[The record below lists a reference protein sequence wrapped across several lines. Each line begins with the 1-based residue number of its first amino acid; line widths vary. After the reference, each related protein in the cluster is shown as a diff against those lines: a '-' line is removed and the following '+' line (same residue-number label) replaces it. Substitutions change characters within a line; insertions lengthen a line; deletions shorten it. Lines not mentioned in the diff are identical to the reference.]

1 MSVEKCLFGIVLAVS
16 ASLVATRAPA
26 QVYPVKPIRIIVPFT
41 PGGGADVPAR
51 LLASAMQPALGQQ
64 IVVENRPGGNGTIGT
79 NAVAK
84 AAPDG
89 YTILATSESTTVHAI
104 ALYPQLPYDPA
115 KELVAVSTT
124 IKTHYMLIGGPGW
137 KGSSLK
143 DLIEAAK
150 ASPGKLT
157 VAMAPNAQFAFELF
171 KVRSG
176 LDLVPVIY
184 KGGAPAVQDVLG
196 GIVPLGLAG
205 ANSATALAK
214 EGKLRVLAVTSRQ
227 RAAAFPD
234 TPALS
239 ETLTDYEAVGWGGI
253 WAPAGTPRDILIR
266 LNAEI
271 SRALASSEIVKRF
284 GDIVIDVFPN
294 NLDESAKFWRSELAI
309 WPDLIRKL
317 GITAN

>member
-115 KELVAVSTT
+115 KELVAV
-124 IKTHYMLIGGPGW
+124 
-137 KGSSLK
+137 
-143 DLIEAAK
+143 
-150 ASPGKLT
+150 
-157 VAMAPNAQFAFELF
+157 
-171 KVRSG
+171 
-176 LDLVPVIY
+176 
-184 KGGAPAVQDVLG
+184 
-196 GIVPLGLAG
+196 
-205 ANSATALAK
+205 
-214 EGKLRVLAVTSRQ
+214 
-227 RAAAFPD
+227 
-234 TPALS
+234 
-239 ETLTDYEAVGWGGI
+239 
-253 WAPAGTPRDILIR
+253 
-266 LNAEI
+266 
-271 SRALASSEIVKRF
+271 
-284 GDIVIDVFPN
+284 
-294 NLDESAKFWRSELAI
+294 
-309 WPDLIRKL
+309 
-317 GITAN
+317 